1 MRKNLLPIVLGCL
14 SLSLLP
20 VIKAGSRNAVSAT
33 TAINKILNTDLHSV
47 KADNETAET
56 AAMSLYDSLQLDKKE
71 LSFEALKYA
80 YQGYQNL
87 LNRGLVK
94 KTNVLTV
101 IDFSKSSHKKRMFII
116 DLDHYRLLVNTYVA
130 HGKNTGLEYAK
141 SFSNKMES
149 LQSSLGF
156 YITKGT
162 YFGKHGLSLK
172 LEGKERGIN
181 DKAEDRAVVIHGANY
196 IGDHRLG
203 FSYMGRSFGCPAV
216 PQAEANKVIN
226 LIKNGTCLFIYHPSE
241 NYLNGSKL
249 LNG

>member
-1 MRKNLLPIVLGCL
+1 MPIVLGCL